1 VRGDPF
7 PPLAGQDLLD
17 GSPRW
22 EGLADALDAWVEQG
36 RAVGG
41 EIHVIQSR
49 RTVLHH
55 CAGWRDRE
63 SGDPWLPGTLCDVR
77 SMAKPV
83 LATAALALAEDGVL
97 SLADPAARFLPSFA
111 GGTSRG
117 ITVEQ
122 LLHHTAGL
130 DHPGFPASL
139 RSYPDLRAAADDVGR
154 QGPAAPPGSRFR
166 YSDAGSAVLGAV
178 VAAAAGEPVEAFI
191 QRRLLEPLGMS
202 ETFVRIPR
210 SLEHRVAS
218 AYKPREERFVRYWK
232 PDDPPKLHFYVA
244 AGGLTST
251 TTDYARFLAAWMDGG
266 RTRSGRLLRGHT
278 VSAALRSVPL
288 TRLPDERGNHGMQWW
303 LYSDPADG
311 EGIQL
316 VFGSDG
322 SDGTWAMAAPG
333 LDLMVLYFTQT
344 RDGTTVFDAMG
355 LVRELLERHS
365 GVG

>member
-1 VRGDPF
+1 M
-7 PPLAGQDLLD
+7 
-17 GSPRW
+17 
-22 EGLADALDAWVEQG
+22 EQG

-49 RTVLHH
+49 RTVLHRA
-55 CAGWRDRE
+55 AGWLDRE
-63 SGDPWLPGTLCDVR
+63 AGEPWRPGALCDVR

-83 LATAALALAEDGVL
+83 LATAALALAEDGA
-97 SLADPAARFLPSFA
+97 LALAAPAARFLPSFA
-111 GGTSRG
+111 HGTSRA

-139 RSYPDLRAAADDVGR
+139 RGYPDLRAAADDVGR
-154 QGPAAPPGSRFR
+154 RGPAATPGSRFR

-178 VAAAAGEPVEAFI
+178 VAAVAGEPVEAFI
-191 QRRLLEPLGMS
+191 QRRILLPLGMTETHVRTPGPS
-202 ETFVRIPR
+202 ERG
-210 SLEHRVAS
+210 VAS
-218 AYKPREERFVRYWK
+218 AYKPKEGRFVRYWK
-232 PDDPPKLHFYVA
+232 PGDPPKLHFYPA
-244 AGGLTST
+244 AGGLTTT

-266 RTRSGRLLRGHT
+266 RFEGGRLLRGHT
-278 VSAALRSVPL
+278 VAAALRSVPL
-288 TRLPDERGNHGMQWW
+288 TRLPAERGNHGMQWW
-303 LYSDPADG
+303 LYSDPGDG

-333 LDLMVLYFTQT
+333 LDLMVLYFTQS

-355 LVRELLERHS
+355 MVRELLE
-365 GVG
+365 GA